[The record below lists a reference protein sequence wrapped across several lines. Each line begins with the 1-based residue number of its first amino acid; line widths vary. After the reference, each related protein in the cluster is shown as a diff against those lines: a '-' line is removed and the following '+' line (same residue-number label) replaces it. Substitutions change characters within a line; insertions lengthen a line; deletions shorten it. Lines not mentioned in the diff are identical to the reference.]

1 MKNLKLIIA
10 AVAVLVSLN
19 AVCNTNGTINSANI
33 QKEIQAQFNLKA
45 EVSEKVEVVF
55 TTNEQGNVNLA
66 IVKTNNQNLKKAIE
80 TNFLKLH
87 LSSVKANNAYSVVIN
102 VKLV

>member
-1 MKNLKLIIA
+1 MKNLKLIITT
-10 AVAVLVSLN
+10 VAVFVSLN
-19 AVCNTNGTINSANI
+19 LVCSNNNTINSANI

-66 IVKTNNQNLKKAIE
+66 IVKTQNQNLKKAIE

-87 LSSVKANNAYSVVIN
+87 LSNVKANNVYSVVIN